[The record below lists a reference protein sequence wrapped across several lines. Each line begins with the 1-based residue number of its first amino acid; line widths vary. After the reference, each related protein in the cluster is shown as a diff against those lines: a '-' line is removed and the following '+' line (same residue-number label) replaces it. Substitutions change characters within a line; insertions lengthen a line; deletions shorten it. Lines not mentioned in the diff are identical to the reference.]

1 MAFNRVNSNRHRV
14 VFVGAPHLKES
25 ARSQFLSGIVSMEV
39 KSTGGNWIWSFDPF
53 LGRPEICFYIVD
65 INEIY
70 DHFFFWE
77 AWQLVESNFM
87 WFIQDWGGPLC
98 TLNGK
103 NTTKQALPVR
113 TAHKHHSDKQWRYP
127 PVSGPG
133 TSHVVAVS
141 IQLFHQRS
149 RNPTKK
155 KRRPHRSWKHL
166 LWGKGLEFQVGDK
179 NHMAESEIPRGITL
193 RPSLATAMLGPR

>member
-1 MAFNRVNSNRHRV
+1 MKFMT
-14 VFVGAPHLKES
+14 
-25 ARSQFLSGIVSMEV
+25 I
-39 KSTGGNWIWSFDPF
+39 SFF
-53 LGRPEICFYIVD
+53 EKLGSLWKVISCGSFKIGE
-65 INEIY
+65 
-70 DHFFFWE
+70 DHCVLLTE
-77 AWQLVESNFM
+77 
-87 WFIQDWGGPLC
+87 
-98 TLNGK
+98 K

-166 LWGKGLEFQVGDK
+166 LWGKGLGVSSWWQQ
-179 NHMAESEIPRGITL
+179 NHMAESEIPKGHHFETL
-193 RPSLATAMLGPR
+193 TRHSHAGAQVVQKHHLSA